1 MLQDDWMLQR
11 YLLSIKT
18 PSNAGDKKKTLF
30 FKKIARLSK
39 RYIRSDY
46 NEKTYQDEL

>member
-1 MLQDDWMLQR
+1 MLQDDWILQR

-18 PSNAGDKKKTLF
+18 PSNEGDKKRTPF

>member
-1 MLQDDWMLQR
+1 MLQDDWILQR

-18 PSNAGDKKKTLF
+18 PSNAGDKKKPI

-39 RYIRSDY
+39 RHIRSDY